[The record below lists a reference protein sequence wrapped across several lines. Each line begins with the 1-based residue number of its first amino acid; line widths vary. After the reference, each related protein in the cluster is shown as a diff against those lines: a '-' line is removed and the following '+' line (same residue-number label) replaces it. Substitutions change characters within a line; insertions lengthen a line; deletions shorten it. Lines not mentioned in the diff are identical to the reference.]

1 MYSFRTQVIFFLTDS
16 QPWLNG
22 NDYTLADCRSN
33 TNTNMRRGWQDTLSR
48 LTSHLLIS
56 RGVGCMRVMVY
67 NVHVHCMPY
76 IIDLVHNAF
85 GNVYDFGLWHWHDF
99 WHLDDLG
106 VVFHTATPEG
116 LFNLEPRLWHWAL
129 PNHHTVVRRL
139 GGHLKSVE
147 YISKLSKRSSGGIGK
162 SPAKIGRDFTD
173 LKMWQSEEVTLLST
187 LRKHVVRKWT
197 QDPEALRQVL
207 LPSPRCGRCPR
218 LDKTWG
224 KI

>member
-76 IIDLVHNAF
+76 IIDLVHNALLAMFMTLGYDIDMTF
-85 GNVYDFGLWHWHDF
+85 GTSMILVLCS
-99 WHLDDLG
+99 
-106 VVFHTATPEG
+106 TQ
-116 LFNLEPRLWHWAL
+116 RLWKAFSIL
-129 PNHHTVVRRL
+129 NLV
-139 GGHLKSVE
+139 
-147 YISKLSKRSSGGIGK
+147 SGTEHFLITG
-162 SPAKIGRDFTD
+162 
-173 LKMWQSEEVTLLST
+173 W
-187 LRKHVVRKWT
+187 
-197 QDPEALRQVL
+197 
-207 LPSPRCGRCPR
+207 
-218 LDKTWG
+218 
-224 KI
+224 